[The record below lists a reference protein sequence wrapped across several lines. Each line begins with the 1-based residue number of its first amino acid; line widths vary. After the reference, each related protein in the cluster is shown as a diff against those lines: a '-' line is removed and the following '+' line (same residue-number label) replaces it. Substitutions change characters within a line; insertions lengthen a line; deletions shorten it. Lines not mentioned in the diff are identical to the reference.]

1 MHLHERLMCGDGDGE
16 GTTGPVDDGPTCPPR
31 SHRVILWM
39 PTGGAA
45 HDGAMTDDRMGYEV
59 VLSDGR
65 SELVLATDGYQQ
77 EGPLTTFFR
86 GEAGRPVL
94 DSWSVRV
101 ASYRT
106 SDITRIRRVE
116 VVAAAEAA

>member
-1 MHLHERLMCGDGDGE
+1 
-16 GTTGPVDDGPTCPPR
+16 
-31 SHRVILWM
+31 
-39 PTGGAA
+39 
-45 HDGAMTDDRMGYEV
+45 MGYEV
-59 VLSDGR
+59 MLSDGR

-86 GEAGRPVL
+86 GDAGRPVL

-106 SDITRIRRVE
+106 TDITRIRRVE
-116 VVAAAEAA
+116 VIDAEAA